1 MDRFMDLPSDVMEK
15 LDNDELVLLKG
26 GVGVGSVPSN
36 NADGICEGFNN
47 SGGRCNG
54 PNNSGGRCDGINNS
68 TGLCGADN

>member
-36 NADGICEGFNN
+36 NADGICEG
-47 SGGRCNG
+47 S
-54 PNNSGGRCDGINNS
+54 NNSGGRCDGINNS

>member
-1 MDRFMDLPSDVMEK
+1 MDLPSDVMEK

-36 NADGICEGFNN
+36 NADGICEG
-47 SGGRCNG
+47 S
-54 PNNSGGRCDGINNS
+54 NNSGGRCDGINNS